1 MWDTEGQTGSRR
13 WIPAAQEAGSHLVH
27 SVQIGPETHPGY
39 CVMGT
44 GDKTAST

>member
-1 MWDTEGQTGSRR
+1 MWYTKGQTDSRR
-13 WIPAAQEAGSHLVH
+13 WIPAADETGLYLIH
-27 SVQIGPETHPGY
+27 SAQMGPEAHPGP